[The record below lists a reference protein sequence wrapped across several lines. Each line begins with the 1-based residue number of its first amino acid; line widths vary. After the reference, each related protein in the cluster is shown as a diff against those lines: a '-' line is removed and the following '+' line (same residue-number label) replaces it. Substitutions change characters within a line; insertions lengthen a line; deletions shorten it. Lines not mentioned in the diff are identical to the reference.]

1 MSSARE
7 AKMLINMIGTD
18 EGDVADFE
26 TWKSEPFTD
35 PTRRETLAMAV
46 EAAVASFAVG
56 SSDAP
61 TPPREGSP
69 VSGIAPAAHEG
80 PSSQVNAA

>member
-1 MSSARE
+1 
-7 AKMLINMIGTD
+7 MLINMIGTD
-18 EGDVADFE
+18 GDDVVDFE

-35 PTRRETLAMAV
+35 PTHRETLAMAV
-46 EAAVASFAVG
+46 QAAVASFAVG

-69 VSGIAPAAHEG
+69 VSGITSAAPEG
-80 PSSQVNAA
+80 PSSRIHAA